1 MLLRHALGSVLR
13 RIRTEQGTTLRQL
26 SETSRVSIP
35 YLSEIER
42 GRKEAS
48 SEILAAL
55 CRVLEVPEGELLT
68 RVAAEF
74 AAQQAQAAGPG
85 TAQVLSLVPE
95 REVAART
102 ETEVAVTLAAEAE
115 PAIEPAPAALLLVA

>member
-74 AAQQAQAAGPG
+74 AAAAGAQAAAP
-85 TAQVLSLVPE
+85 AQVLSLVPE
-95 REVAART
+95 RDEVPASQTAVAA
-102 ETEVAVTLAAEAE
+102 VAE
-115 PAIEPAPAALLLVA
+115 PASTTETAPAALLLVA

>member
-1 MLLRHALGSVLR
+1 MLLRDALGSVLR
-13 RIRTEQGTTLRQL
+13 HIRTERGATLRQL
-26 SETSRVSIP
+26 SEHSRVSIP

-55 CRVLEVPEGELLT
+55 CRELGVTEAELFS

-74 AAQQAQAAGPG
+74 DGSR
-85 TAQVLSLVPE
+85 VLSLVPGGQPDE
-95 REVAART
+95 GSV
-102 ETEVAVTLAAEAE
+102 V
-115 PAIEPAPAALLLVA
+115 PAPAAAAAASAPGVIALAA

>member
-1 MLLRHALGSVLR
+1 MLLRHAIGSVLR
-13 RIRTEQGTTLRQL
+13 RIRTEQGTTLREL
-26 SETSRVSIP
+26 SASSRVSVP

-55 CRVLEVPEGELLT
+55 CRVLGVSEGELLT

-74 AAQQAQAAGPG
+74 GVG
-85 TAQVLSLVPE
+85 QVLSLVPE
-95 REVAART
+95 H
-102 ETEVAVTLAAEAE
+102 AAERPLVTTTE
-115 PAIEPAPAALLLVA
+115 LAPAAAAAAGNQPPVVALAA

>member
-1 MLLRHALGSVLR
+1 MLLRHAIGSVLR
-13 RIRTEQGTTLRQL
+13 RIRTEQGTTLREL
-26 SETSRVSIP
+26 SASSRVSVP

-55 CRVLEVPEGELLT
+55 CRVLGVSEGELLT

-74 AAQQAQAAGPG
+74 GVG
-85 TAQVLSLVPE
+85 QVLSLVPE
-95 REVAART
+95 HTAERPLVTTT
-102 ETEVAVTLAAEAE
+102 EL
-115 PAIEPAPAALLLVA
+115 APAAAAATGNQPPVVALAA

>member
-1 MLLRHALGSVLR
+1 LR
-13 RIRTEQGTTLRQL
+13 EL
-26 SETSRVSIP
+26 SAHSRVSVP

-55 CRVLEVPEGELLT
+55 CRVLGVSEGELMT

-74 AAQQAQAAGPG
+74 GS
-85 TAQVLSLVPE
+85 AQVLSLVRDE
-95 REVAART
+95 HARDEVGTTAELAPST
-102 ETEVAVTLAAEAE
+102 VAG
-115 PAIEPAPAALLLVA
+115 